1 MSDKKKKTIKEALAF
16 LNRMLS
22 GEAAELNNLKS
33 KVGKGWLT
41 KGMYDNSADVYKT
54 RRKEWNKYARDL
66 KAGSITPESIYT
78 KYGKKWGK
86 YSGVKPGKSKST
98 LSWIDIAKGKGSRDE
113 RTDWK
118 NERLKR
124 IQDKKREKEEEE
136 NE

>member
-1 MSDKKKKTIKEALAF
+1 MSDEKKKTLREALAF
-16 LNRMLS
+16 LNKMIS

-41 KGMYDNSADVYKT
+41 KGMYDNSVDVYKT
-54 RRKEWNKYARDL
+54 RRKQWNKDNRDL
-66 KAGSITPESIYT
+66 KAGSITPESVYT
-78 KYGKKWGK
+78 KYSKKWGK
-86 YSGVKPGKSKST
+86 YSGVKPEKSKST